1 MAVLCCSRSGVWAEK
16 SVQSW
21 SAGRDRCNGRDWC
34 YGCDWGC
41 SVSPVGPRGAP
52 TGVQGVAGATGPA
65 GLTGATGPEGKAGAT
80 GATGAGTTGA
90 TGATGSGGS
99 VFTAGGA
106 QVTSPHTVREAVVLG
121 AGGTVT
127 VTLAGPAAYTS
138 ITSYVCTV
146 SNSAK
151 NAALQV
157 TNKSATQ
164 FTIAGAGPEMGNS
177 VGFICVGN

>member
-1 MAVLCCSRSGVWAEK
+1 M
-16 SVQSW
+16 QSW

-65 GLTGATGPEGKAGAT
+65 GLTGATGPEGKAGAA
-80 GATGAGTTGA
+80 GATGVGTTGATGA

-127 VTLAGPAAYTS
+127 VTLAGPPAYTS

-177 VGFICVGN
+177 VGFIRVGN